1 MFNDEMRK
9 AAEVYGLVLTEKQ
22 QGQFQRYYELLMEWN
37 EKINLTAITEP
48 REVAVKHMLDSLAGL
63 DEKRM
68 SGDAGII
75 DVGTGAGFP
84 GIPLKIFQPNLRL
97 TLLDSLNKR
106 VKFLQTVVEELG
118 LQDVKCVHGRAEE
131 AARKDFR
138 EGFDIAVSRAVARL
152 PVLAEYCLPF
162 VRVGGA
168 FFAWKG
174 MQYQEEA
181 EEAKKAVVLLGGSG
195 IEIKRV
201 HLPGME
207 DVRAILCMKKT
218 KPTPKAYPRKAGM
231 PVKKPLGH

>member
-9 AAEVYGLVLTEKQ
+9 AAEVYGLDLTEKQ

-37 EKINLTAITEP
+37 GKINLTAITEP
-48 REVAVKHMLDSLAGL
+48 REVAVKHMLDSLAGW

-75 DVGTGAGFP
+75 DVGTG
-84 GIPLKIFQPNLRL
+84 L

-106 VKFLQTVVEELG
+106 VRFLQTVVEELG
-118 LQDVKCVHGRAEE
+118 LQDVTCVHGRAEE
-131 AARKDFR
+131 AARKEFR

-152 PVLAEYCLPF
+152 PVLAEYCIPF

-168 FFAWKG
+168 FLAWKG

-181 EEAKKAVVLLGGSG
+181 EEAKKAVALLGGSG
-195 IEIKRV
+195 IEITRV

-207 DVRAILCMKKT
+207 DVRAILRVPKT
-218 KPTPKAYPRKAGM
+218 KTTPKAYPRKAGM

>member
-1 MFNDEMRK
+1 
-9 AAEVYGLVLTEKQ
+9 
-22 QGQFQRYYELLMEWN
+22 
-37 EKINLTAITEP
+37 
-48 REVAVKHMLDSLAGL
+48 
-63 DEKRM
+63 
-68 SGDAGII
+68 
-75 DVGTGAGFP
+75 
-84 GIPLKIFQPNLRL
+84 
-97 TLLDSLNKR
+97 
-106 VKFLQTVVEELG
+106 
-118 LQDVKCVHGRAEE
+118 
-131 AARKDFR
+131 
-138 EGFDIAVSRAVARL
+138 

>member
-1 MFNDEMRK
+1 MQK
-9 AAEVYGLVLTEKQ
+9 AAESYGLDLTEKQ

-37 EKINLTAITEP
+37 GKINLTAITEP
-48 REVAVKHMLDSLAGL
+48 REVAVKHMLDSLAGW

-84 GIPLKIFQPNLRL
+84 GIPLKIFQPKLRL

-106 VKFLQTVVEELG
+106 IRFLQIVVEELG
-118 LQDVKCVHGRAEE
+118 LQDVICVHGRAEE
-131 AARKDFR
+131 AARKEFR

-168 FFAWKG
+168 FLAWKG

-181 EEAKKAVVLLGGSG
+181 EEAKKAVALLGGSG
-195 IEIKRV
+195 IEITRV

-207 DVRAILCMKKT
+207 DVRAILRVPKA

>member
-9 AAEVYGLVLTEKQ
+9 AAESYGLDLTEKQ

-37 EKINLTAITEP
+37 GKINLTAITEP
-48 REVAVKHMLDSLAGL
+48 REVAVKHMLDSLAGW

-84 GIPLKIFQPNLRL
+84 GIPLKIFQPKLRL

-106 VKFLQTVVEELG
+106 IRFLQTVVEELG
-118 LQDVKCVHGRAEE
+118 LQDVICVHGRAEE
-131 AARKDFR
+131 AARKEFR

-168 FFAWKG
+168 FLAWKG

-181 EEAKKAVVLLGGSG
+181 EEAKKAVALLGGSG
-195 IEIKRV
+195 IEITRV

-207 DVRAILCMKKT
+207 DVRAILRVPKA

>member
-9 AAEVYGLVLTEKQ
+9 AAEAYGLDLTEKQ

-37 EKINLTAITEP
+37 GKINLTAITEP
-48 REVAVKHMLDSLAGL
+48 REVAVKHMLDSL
-63 DEKRM
+63 
-68 SGDAGII
+68 
-75 DVGTGAGFP
+75 
-84 GIPLKIFQPNLRL
+84 
-97 TLLDSLNKR
+97 NKR
-106 VKFLQTVVEELG
+106 VRFLQTVVEELG
-118 LQDVKCVHGRAEE
+118 LQDVTCVHGRAEE
-131 AARKDFR
+131 AARKEFR

-231 PVKKPLGH
+231 PVKKPLGLER